1 MPERSSVLPLLVDI
15 TDLADQ
21 FQSYHLGETP
31 FYLQALTK
39 WSVDARLH
47 RWSIPREGLTSYR
60 WHA

>member
-31 FYLQALTK
+31 STYK
-39 WSVDARLH
+39 PSR
-47 RWSIPREGLTSYR
+47 SGLSMRGFTAGQSR
-60 WHA
+60 AKA